1 MSEPL
6 SAMSQS
12 ATSLLPLVCDI
23 SFGLIGFGIV
33 MGFIR
38 LVLGPT
44 LPDRVVALDLIA
56 VLAAGGMAVFAIRT
70 GEPIVILVAI
80 VLALIMFV
88 ATVAFAIFVERGS
101 TG

>member
-1 MSEPL
+1 MT
-6 SAMSQS
+6 QS
-12 ATSLLPLVCDI
+12 ALDILPAVCNVM
-23 SFGLIGFGIV
+23 FAVLGVGIA

-56 VLAAGGMAVFAIRT
+56 VLAAGGIAVFAIRT
-70 GEPIVILVAI
+70 DQPIVVLVAI

-88 ATVAFAIFVERGS
+88 ATVAFAMFVEKGS
-101 TG
+101 TE